1 MPLILPPKGRGLGP
15 SIPSGDTVTVHNPV
29 RVIADGTGN
38 VLRALFTGS

>member
-15 SIPSGDTVTVHNPV
+15 SIPSGDTVHNPV